1 VNAGPGAGTNP
12 GSGAAA
18 NPAPRKD
25 KEMHMQTQRRKVAWI
40 GLGIMGSPMAENL
53 IAAGHDVTGYT
64 LEPDRLARLEARG
77 GTAAGSV
84 AEAVAEADVIVTM
97 VPASPQV
104 EAVAYGE
111 DGILAHARKGALL
124 IDMSSITPQT
134 SIDLAR
140 AAAEKGIRVLDAPV
154 SGGEAGAVEAVLSIM
169 VGGDAEDFADARP
182 VLDAL
187 GTTVVLCGPHGAG
200 QTVKA
205 ANQLIV
211 AVNIQAC
218 AEAVVFLEKSGV
230 DLSAALDVLGGGLAG
245 STVLAR
251 KKANFLGR
259 QYAPGFRIDLHHKDM
274 GIVTDA
280 ARTVG
285 AALPVGS
292 VVAGLVASL
301 RAQGDGGLDHSA
313 LLLGVERLS
322 GQPVRG

>member
-1 VNAGPGAGTNP
+1 MSTLP
-12 GSGAAA
+12 
-18 NPAPRKD
+18 
-25 KEMHMQTQRRKVAWI
+25 KVAWI

-53 IAAGHDVTGYT
+53 IKAGYSVTGFT
-64 LEPDRLARLEARG
+64 LEQEKLDRLAANG
-77 GTAAGSV
+77 GTVASSI
-84 AEAVAEADVIVTM
+84 AEAVSGADVVITM

-104 EAVAYGE
+104 EAIAYGE
-111 DGILAHARKGALL
+111 DGILENAQQGALL

-134 SIDLAR
+134 SIDLAEAGR
-140 AAAEKGIRVLDAPV
+140 EKGIRVLDAPV

-169 VGGDAEDFADARP
+169 VGGEQADFDQARP
-182 VLDAL
+182 VFDAL
-187 GTTVVLCGPHGAG
+187 GRTIVLCGPHGAG

-230 DLSAALDVLGGGLAG
+230 DLNAALDVLAGGLAG

-251 KKANFLGR
+251 KKDNFINR
-259 QYAPGFRIDLHHKDM
+259 EFAPGFRIDLHHKDM

-280 ARTVG
+280 ARNVG
-285 AALPVGS
+285 AALPVGA
-292 VVAGLVASL
+292 VVAQLVASL

-313 LLLGVERLS
+313 LLRGVERLS
-322 GQPVRG
+322 GRQA

>member
-1 VNAGPGAGTNP
+1 MSTAL
-12 GSGAAA
+12 
-18 NPAPRKD
+18 PR
-25 KEMHMQTQRRKVAWI
+25 TALPPIALPRTALPRIAWI

-53 IAAGHDVTGYT
+53 IKAGYAVTGYT
-64 LEPDRLARLEARG
+64 LEQDKLDRLAAAG
-77 GTAAGSV
+77 GTAAASV
-84 AEAVAEADVIVTM
+84 AEAVKDADVVITM

-104 EAVAYGE
+104 EAVAYG
-111 DGILAHARKGALL
+111 DAGILANAGRGALL

-134 SIDLAR
+134 SVDLAG
-140 AAAEKGIRVLDAPV
+140 AAAGYGIRVLDAPV

-169 VGGDAEDFADARP
+169 VGGERADFDEARP
-182 VLDAL
+182 VFDAL
-187 GTTVVLCGPHGAG
+187 GRTIVLCGPHGSG

-230 DLSAALDVLGGGLAG
+230 DLHAALEVLGGGLAG

-251 KKANFLGR
+251 KKGNFLSR
-259 QYAPGFRIDLHHKDM
+259 DFTPGFRVDLHHKDM

-280 ARTVG
+280 ARSVG
-285 AALPVGS
+285 AALPVGA

-313 LLLGVERLS
+313 LLRGVERLS
-322 GQPVRG
+322 GA

>member
-1 VNAGPGAGTNP
+1 MSTLP
-12 GSGAAA
+12 
-18 NPAPRKD
+18 KI
-25 KEMHMQTQRRKVAWI
+25 AWI
-40 GLGIMGSPMAENL
+40 GLGIMGAPMAENL
-53 IAAGHDVTGYT
+53 LKAGYQVTGYT
-64 LEPDRLARLEARG
+64 LEADKLERLAAAG
-77 GTAAGSV
+77 GTPAASI
-84 AEAVAEADVIVTM
+84 AEAVAGADVIITM

-104 EAVAYGE
+104 EAVAYGP
-111 DGILAHARKGALL
+111 DGILENARRGALL

-134 SIDLAR
+134 SVELAA
-140 AAAEKGIRVLDAPV
+140 AAAEKGVRVLDAPV

-169 VGGDAEDFADARP
+169 VGGAQEDFDAAHP
-182 VLDAL
+182 LFQAL
-187 GTTVVLCGPHGAG
+187 GTTIVRCGPHGAG

-230 DLSAALDVLGGGLAG
+230 DLGAALEVLNGGLAG

-251 KKANFLGR
+251 KKDNFLR
-259 QYAPGFRIDLHHKDM
+259 RDFTPGFRIDLHHKDM

-285 AALPVGS
+285 AALPVGNLTAS
-292 VVAGLVASL
+292 LVAAL

-313 LLLGVERLS
+313 LLRGVERLS
-322 GQPVRG
+322 GHTAA

>member
-1 VNAGPGAGTNP
+1 MSNP
-12 GSGAAA
+12 
-18 NPAPRKD
+18 P
-25 KEMHMQTQRRKVAWI
+25 KVAWI

-53 IAAGHDVTGYT
+53 IKAGYPVTGYT
-64 LEPDRLARLEARG
+64 LETDKLERLAAAG
-77 GTAAGSV
+77 GTAAASI
-84 AEAVAEADVIVTM
+84 AEAVADADVVITM

-104 EAVAYGE
+104 EAIAYGP
-111 DGILAHARKGALL
+111 DGILAHARPGTLL

-140 AAAEKGIRVLDAPV
+140 AAADKSVRVLDAPV

-169 VGGDAEDFADARP
+169 VGGNQADFDAARP
-182 VLDAL
+182 LFDAL
-187 GTTVVLCGPHGAG
+187 GKTIVRCGPHGAG

-230 DLSAALDVLGGGLAG
+230 DLDAALDVLNGGLAG
-245 STVLAR
+245 STVLTR
-251 KKANFLGR
+251 KKDNFAQR
-259 QYAPGFRIDLHHKDM
+259 DFRPGFRIDLHHKDM

-292 VVAGLVASL
+292 LVASLVASL

-313 LLLGVERLS
+313 LLRGVERLS
-322 GQPVRG
+322 GHTAGN

>member
-1 VNAGPGAGTNP
+1 MSNP
-12 GSGAAA
+12 
-18 NPAPRKD
+18 P
-25 KEMHMQTQRRKVAWI
+25 KVAWI

-53 IAAGHDVTGYT
+53 IKAGYPVTGYT
-64 LEPDRLARLEARG
+64 LETDKLERLAAAG
-77 GTAAGSV
+77 GTAAASI
-84 AEAVAEADVIVTM
+84 AEAVADADVVITM

-104 EAVAYGE
+104 EAIAYGP
-111 DGILAHARKGALL
+111 DGILAHARPGTLL

-140 AAAEKGIRVLDAPV
+140 AAADKGVRVLDAPV

-169 VGGDAEDFADARP
+169 VGGDQADFDTARP
-182 VLDAL
+182 LFDAL
-187 GTTVVLCGPHGAG
+187 GKTIVRCGPHGAG

-230 DLSAALDVLGGGLAG
+230 DLDAALDVLNGGLAG
-245 STVLAR
+245 STVLTR
-251 KKANFLGR
+251 KKDNFAQR
-259 QYAPGFRIDLHHKDM
+259 DFRPGFRIDLHHKDM

-292 VVAGLVASL
+292 LVASLVASL

-313 LLLGVERLS
+313 LLRGVERLS
-322 GQPVRG
+322 GHTAGN

>member
-1 VNAGPGAGTNP
+1 MSNLADSSRP
-12 GSGAAA
+12 SI
-18 NPAPRKD
+18 
-25 KEMHMQTQRRKVAWI
+25 AWI
-40 GLGIMGSPMAENL
+40 GLGIMGAPMAENL
-53 IAAGHDVTGYT
+53 LKAGYAVTGHT
-64 LEPDRLARLEARG
+64 LEADKLRRLTEAG
-77 GTAAGSV
+77 GTAAASI
-84 AEAVAEADVIVTM
+84 AEAVRDADVIITM

-104 EAVAYGE
+104 EAIAYGP
-111 DGILAHARKGALL
+111 DGILANARSGALL

-134 SIDLAR
+134 SIDLAKK
-140 AAAEKGIRVLDAPV
+140 AAEKGVRVLDAPV

-169 VGGDAEDFADARP
+169 VGGEQADFDEARP
-182 VLDAL
+182 VFEAL
-187 GTTVVLCGPHGAG
+187 GKTIVRCGPHGSG

-230 DLSAALDVLGGGLAG
+230 DLGAALDVLGGGLAG

-251 KKANFLGR
+251 KKDNFKKR
-259 QYAPGFRIDLHHKDM
+259 DFAPGFRIDLHHKDM

-285 AALPVGS
+285 APLPVGS
-292 VVAGLVASL
+292 VVASLVAAL

-313 LLLGVERLS
+313 LLRGVERLA
-322 GQPVRG
+322 GYDLKD

>member
-1 VNAGPGAGTNP
+1 M
-12 GSGAAA
+12 S
-18 NPAPRKD
+18 NPADSPRPN
-25 KEMHMQTQRRKVAWI
+25 RPAIAWI

-53 IAAGHDVTGYT
+53 LKAGYPVTGYT
-64 LEPDRLARLEARG
+64 LEPEKLERL
-77 GTAAGSV
+77 TAAGGS
-84 AEAVAEADVIVTM
+84 AAGSIAGAVAEADVIITM

-104 EAVAYGE
+104 EAVAYGP
-111 DGILAHARKGALL
+111 DGILENARPGALL

-134 SIDLAR
+134 SVDLAE
-140 AAAEKGIRVLDAPV
+140 AAGDKGIRVLDAPV

-169 VGGDAEDFADARP
+169 VGGDRADFDAARP
-182 VLDAL
+182 LLEAL
-187 GTTVVLCGPHGAG
+187 GKTIVLCGPHGSG

-230 DLSAALDVLGGGLAG
+230 DLAAALDVLNGGLAG
-245 STVLAR
+245 STVLTR
-251 KKANFLGR
+251 KKDNFKNR
-259 QYAPGFRIDLHHKDM
+259 DFAPGFRIDLHHKDM

-280 ARTVG
+280 ARGVG

-292 VVAGLVASL
+292 LVASLVASL

-313 LLLGVERLS
+313 LLRGVERLS
-322 GQPVRG
+322 GQPAAG